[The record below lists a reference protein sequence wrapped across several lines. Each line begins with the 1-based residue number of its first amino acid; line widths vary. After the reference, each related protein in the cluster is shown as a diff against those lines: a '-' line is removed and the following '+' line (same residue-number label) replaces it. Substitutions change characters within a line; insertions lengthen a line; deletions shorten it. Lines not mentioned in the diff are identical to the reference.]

1 MGVSFVHGSNDGQKG
16 IGLVMLVLICM
27 APAYFALDMNSRSYD
42 LDQNPGCQPAHHG
55 DLSAQPWQVSKVV
68 NFSVP
73 AQAQEELMTHCA
85 ADGALQAM
93 ATLDNRLAQV
103 RTYEEMDLTDRRE
116 VRRLLLCIDD
126 TARKVSK
133 LPLPAKEL
141 TDLAKWRKDLT
152 PLPNMHRPGSSSPS
166 RWRWAVAPWWAG
178 VVSSTQ

>member
-1 MGVSFVHGSNDGQKG
+1 
-16 IGLVMLVLICM
+16 M

-42 LDQNPGCQPAHHG
+42 LDRTQDANQRIMEIYQRNHE
-55 DLSAQPWQVSKVV
+55 QVSKVV

-141 TDLAKWRKDLT
+141 TDLAKWR
-152 PLPNMHRPGSSSPS
+152 RI
-166 RWRWAVAPWWAG
+166 
-178 VVSSTQ
+178 